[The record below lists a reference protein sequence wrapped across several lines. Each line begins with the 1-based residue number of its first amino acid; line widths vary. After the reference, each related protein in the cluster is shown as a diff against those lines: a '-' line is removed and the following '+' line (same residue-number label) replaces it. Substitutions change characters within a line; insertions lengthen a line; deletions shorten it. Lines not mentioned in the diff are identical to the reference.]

1 MSGWLSRPRA
11 VLGVA
16 AAAAAAATAVAGP
29 LSAGPVDE
37 LLPQGDFSTA
47 AHQAPTPGA
56 LPANWTVVCANNATC
71 PTFETGTY
79 NGTGVLTAKG
89 NGRVES
95 FGWIESPTTLPLQVG
110 KTYCFHAELQFKGFD
125 DLQRH
130 TRVEINGQGYVGGVF
145 DYERPKAAAGSGTT
159 GLDWVTATKCF
170 KYGWPAPFS
179 SSNGTGTVRLYFK
192 YSATGQLFWSKVSLK
207 ECPALPRRK
216 PVRIAAAW
224 WDLAGDGYWP
234 NGTAVNHLPYW
245 ERWLNTVGA
254 QGVDLAL
261 LPEGFNGCGGEHT
274 MRCVQPLMGPSGQ
287 LLQRMAKKWGMYVV
301 GTFYAWG
308 NAPNTSDLAYNSAPF
323 FDRNGTLMGI
333 HNKNELYDPEED
345 YGLSPGRDGFP
356 VFETDVGR
364 FGVMTCYESWFP
376 ETARLLGYKGAE
388 VILFPSA
395 GYDARLM
402 PARAADSGIVLVAA
416 THHDPSMDII
426 GAEGR

>member
-1 MSGWLSRPRA
+1 MDNRPTTLAIVATLSSSVA
-11 VLGVA
+11 LA
-16 AAAAAAATAVAGP
+16 AAAGP
-29 LSAGPVDE
+29 LSAPPVE
-37 LLPQGDFSTA
+37 LLPQGDFSA
-47 AHQAPTPGA
+47 AQVGA
-56 LPANWTVVCANNATC
+56 LPANWSVVCANNATC
-71 PTFETGTY
+71 PTFETSTH
-79 NGTGVLTAKG
+79 NGAGVLTAKG

-95 FGWIESPTTLPLQVG
+95 FGWIESATTLPLEVG
-110 KTYCFHAELQFKGFD
+110 KTYCFYAELQFEGFD

-145 DYERPKAAAGSGTT
+145 DYERPVAADGSGAT
-159 GLDWVTATKCF
+159 GWVTATKRF
-170 KYGWPAPFS
+170 KYGWPAPMS
-179 SSNGTGTVRLYFK
+179 SSNGMGTVRLYFK
-192 YSATGQLFWSKVSLK
+192 YSATGQLMWSKVSLK
-207 ECPALPRRK
+207 ECPAPPQRK

-224 WDLAGDGYWP
+224 WDLSEAGFWP

-245 ERWLNTVGA
+245 ERWLDTVGA
-254 QGVDLAL
+254 EGVDIAL

-287 LLQRMAKKWGMYVV
+287 LLQRMAKKWDMYVV

-308 NAPNTSDLAYNSAPF
+308 NAPNSSDLAYNSAPF
-323 FDRNGTLMGI
+323 FGRNGTLIGI

-388 VILFPSA
+388 VVLFPSA

-416 THHDPSMDII
+416 THHDPSMDTV